1 MTLSVQLRHDVP
13 ALDFAAEIADGRIT
27 ALVGPSGSGKTSI
40 LRAIAGLLPV
50 QQARIALGTE
60 VWDDA
65 VTQRPTRLR
74 SIGFVSQHYGL
85 FPHLTVQGNVE
96 TALGHLQPA
105 ARRTRAQHC
114 IALAHVEGL
123 ENRHPHE
130 LSGGQKQRV
139 ALARAIARAP
149 QVLLLDEP
157 FSAVDR
163 STRKRLHVE
172 LLRLHQQLGATVV
185 LVTHDLDEAAQLASH
200 LILLR
205 RGRLVQS
212 GATGVVLTRP
222 ATEEAARLLDI
233 TNIFDARL
241 EAAPEPDSLRLRWG
255 PHSLRAAGPAPA
267 GGAGEL
273 RWAVLPANVILLR
286 PDKPWSSQLENPVP
300 ALVEEVVE
308 LGSEAMVWLRPQGLG
323 EARLQMRLPTRAVS
337 RYRLA
342 AGQEVTV
349 CLRINDIVLLGA
361 VSPAPTSGAG
371 AGYP

>member
-1 MTLSVQLRHDVP
+1 MTLSVQLRHDAP
-13 ALDFAAEIADGRIT
+13 ALDFAAEIPDGGIT

-50 QQARIALGTE
+50 RQARIALGAE

-65 VTQRPTRLR
+65 ATHRPTRLR
-74 SIGFVSQHYGL
+74 PIGFVSQHYGL

-96 TALGHLQPA
+96 TALGHLAPA

-123 ENRHPHE
+123 ESRHPHE

-172 LLRLHQQLGATVV
+172 LLRLHRQLGATVV

-205 RGRLVQS
+205 RGRLVQA
-212 GATGVVLTRP
+212 GATGEVLTRP
-222 ATEEAARLLDI
+222 ASEEAARLLDI
-233 TNIFDARL
+233 TNIFTARI
-241 EAAPEPDSLRLRWG
+241 ETAPGQAALQLRWG
-255 PHSLRAAGPAPA
+255 PHTLNLGGSRPA
-267 GGAGEL
+267 GVDGEL
-273 RWAVLPANVILLR
+273 RWAVLPTNVILLR
-286 PDKPWSSQLENPVP
+286 PDKPLSNHLENPLP
-300 ALVEEVVE
+300 ARVEEVVE
-308 LGSEAMVWLRPQGLG
+308 LGSEATVWLQPQGLA
-323 EARLQMRLPTRAVS
+323 ETRLQMRLPVRAVR
-337 RYRLA
+337 RYLLA
-342 AGQEVTV
+342 AGQDVTI
-349 CLRINDIVLLGA
+349 CLRASDIVPLGA
-361 VSPAPTSGAG
+361 ATPR
-371 AGYP
+371 